1 MVVAVVVLV
10 VEELAIDNSPFLFKY
25 RLKSNHLYILLLNN
39 RVDFF
44 LFCFVWWNN
53 SQRTHHHF
61 CLFYF
66 YSYSWISRIFFL
78 CVCQKMHNYFLC
90 VLLSRIENNRII
102 IYFMLSV
109 CLFLW
114 MKCRNYFKLWPIPK
128 NSVCVLVCG
137 VNTAEWM
144 KPTKRKITD
153 KLSRHSNSFKLWEKK
168 RKKMFQSFAGT

>member
-25 RLKSNHLYILLLNN
+25 RLKSNYLYILLLNN

-44 LFCFVWWNN
+44 CFV
-53 SQRTHHHF
+53 
-61 CLFYF
+61 LFGGTILKGLIIIFVYF
-66 YSYSWISRIFFL
+66 IFIHILGFQGSFSCV

-109 CLFLW
+109 CVFLW
-114 MKCRNYFKLWPIPK
+114 MKCRNYFKLWSIPK
-128 NSVCVLVCG
+128 NSVCVGEYCRM
-137 VNTAEWM
+137 NEA
-144 KPTKRKITD
+144 D
-153 KLSRHSNSFKLWEKK
+153 KTENHWQTF
-168 RKKMFQSFAGT
+168 